1 MNARSLFVIPLCG
14 GMGGGGEGER
24 GEEERERRE
33 GGGGG
38 IGERS
43 WFAGQKLW
51 LLPTAITFQAKF
63 FNSCGWPQLLP
74 TAVAI

>member
-1 MNARSLFVIPLCG
+1 MPAPFLLSRCVG
-14 GMGGGGEGER
+14 GW
-24 GEEERERRE
+24 GEEERERGVRRRGRE

-51 LLPTAITFQAKF
+51 LLPTAITLQAKF
-63 FNSCGWPQLLP
+63 FNSCG
-74 TAVAI
+74 